1 VAGVSRPSTSF
12 LIARKNVDA
21 RRKTG
26 HGGGDLHMDAGLL
39 AQYIMNGLMLGM
51 MYALVAVGFTL
62 FFGVLDV
69 IKFSHGDVLTVGAFT
84 ALAAYVGL
92 HAAGV
97 NSSWFDLFV
106 ILVLSTLAMA
116 LLGMGIA
123 RYLVMPLRSAPALNT
138 LLITLMLGTVLRESV
153 RLFYPQGANP
163 KPFPALLPRA
173 SVDLGG
179 FNLRLDNVLML
190 TAGVLVILGLQY
202 LLNRTKLGLAI
213 RAVAQ
218 DEETART
225 MGINFRAIVLI
236 TFAIGS
242 GLAAFAGVMNGLYYN
257 EINFGI
263 GLYLGVIGFSAAI
276 IGGLGSIYGAILG
289 GFLFAA
295 LQTIGTVLLPFASA
309 YKDVFA
315 FAVVIAIMAWR
326 PTGLIR
332 EKISERV

>member
-1 VAGVSRPSTSF
+1 
-12 LIARKNVDA
+12 
-21 RRKTG
+21 
-26 HGGGDLHMDAGLL
+26 MDAGLL
-39 AQYIMNGLMLGM
+39 AQYVMNGLMLGM

-69 IKFSHGDVLTVGAFT
+69 IQFSHGDVLTVGAFA
-84 ALAAYVGL
+84 ALATYVGL
-92 HAAGV
+92 RGV
-97 NSSWFDLFV
+97 GVASDPIFLIA
-106 ILVLSTLAMA
+106 ILVASLVSMA
-116 LLGMGIA
+116 VLGMLVA
-123 RYLVMPLRSAPALNT
+123 RYLVLPLRTAPALNT
-138 LLITLMLGTVLRESV
+138 LLITLMLGTVLREAV

-163 KPFPALLPRA
+163 KPFPALLP
-173 SVDLGG
+173 STSINIGN

-190 TAGVLVILGLQY
+190 TAGVLAIVGLQF

-225 MGINFRAIVLI
+225 MGVNFTAVVLI

-242 GLAAFAGVMNGLYYN
+242 ALAAYAGIMNGLYYN
-257 EINFGI
+257 EINFGM
-263 GLYLGVIGFSAAI
+263 GLYLGIIGFAAAI
-276 IGGLGSIYGAILG
+276 IGGLGSVYGAILG

-295 LQTIGTVLLPFASA
+295 LQTIGTVALPFASA

-315 FAVVIAIMAWR
+315 FGVIILFMAWR
-326 PTGLIR
+326 PTGLIQ

>member
-1 VAGVSRPSTSF
+1 M
-12 LIARKNVDA
+12 
-21 RRKTG
+21 
-26 HGGGDLHMDAGLL
+26 DLALF
-39 AQYIMNGLMLGM
+39 AQYLMNGLMLGM

-69 IKFSHGDVLTVGAFT
+69 IQFAHGDVLMVGAFT
-84 ALAAYVGL
+84 ALAAYLGLQSVGL
-92 HAAGV
+92 V
-97 NSSWFDLFV
+97 DPLFAL
-106 ILVLSTLAMA
+106 LVLLVVSTLAMA
-116 LLGMGIA
+116 FLGMLIA

-163 KPFPALLPRA
+163 KPFPALLPRG
-173 SVDLGG
+173 SIDIGH
-179 FNLRLDNVLML
+179 FNLRFDNVIML
-190 TAGVLVILGLQY
+190 LAGVLAIVALQL

-218 DEETART
+218 DEETARS
-225 MGINFRAIVLI
+225 MGVNFTQVVLI

-242 GLAAFAGVMNGLYYN
+242 ALAAYAGVMNGLYYN

-263 GLYLGVIGFSAAI
+263 GLYLGVIGFAAAI

-289 GFLFAA
+289 GFLFAG
-295 LQTIGTVLLPFASA
+295 LQTIGAVALPFASA

-315 FAVVIAIMAWR
+315 FGVVIALMAWR